1 MKVFP
6 ATDAPYFRRGMISIL
21 VFAVAI
27 VFLSVGA
34 RWLQHKDLYNRA
46 LSRGADGVK
55 REEVVGDGE
64 EGDGG
69 KLGEV
74 ESEEEAAGEKVV

>member
-34 RWLQHKDLYNRA
+34 RWLQQKDLYARA
-46 LSRGADGVK
+46 HDGPLEGADGKAGSVA
-55 REEVVGDGE
+55 DGE
-64 EGDGG
+64 EGG
-69 KLGEV
+69 KDV
-74 ESEEEAAGEKVV
+74 ESEEELAVGEKVV